1 MCKKNGI
8 KLFIMYGQAEASP
21 RISIMPWQLLT
32 KFPESV
38 GIPLSGG
45 RIIVEKKFNQK
56 NRAEGDLV
64 YKGKNV
70 FWGYSNSYRD
80 LGKKNEINNTLKTGD
95 IGFVDKR
102 GLIYI
107 TGRKKRILKIFGIRI
122 SLDQLENEL
131 KKYNYDCFCKGNDKR
146 LQIYIKKKNKFDFS
160 KFNETIKKITNL
172 MPKFFEVIQVNN
184 FKRNETGKIKYNF

>member
-1 MCKKNGI
+1 
-8 KLFIMYGQAEASP
+8 MYGQAEASP

-80 LGKKNEINNTLKTGD
+80 LGKKMKLT
-95 IGFVDKR
+95 
-102 GLIYI
+102 
-107 TGRKKRILKIFGIRI
+107 IL
-122 SLDQLENEL
+122 
-131 KKYNYDCFCKGNDKR
+131 
-146 LQIYIKKKNKFDFS
+146 
-160 KFNETIKKITNL
+160 
-172 MPKFFEVIQVNN
+172 
-184 FKRNETGKIKYNF
+184 